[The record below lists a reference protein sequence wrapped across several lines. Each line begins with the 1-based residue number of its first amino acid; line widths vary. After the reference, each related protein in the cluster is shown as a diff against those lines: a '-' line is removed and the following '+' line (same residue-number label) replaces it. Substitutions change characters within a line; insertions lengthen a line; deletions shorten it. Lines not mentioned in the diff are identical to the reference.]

1 MGLRMLLAARAI
13 RVAHV
18 LVVEA
23 EGSSRIRMVAEAAVI
38 RRGWQLATSP
48 AEADVLLSC
57 GTPGSELQTALDY
70 VWEQMPGPRA
80 RVSAQSSNDV
90 TPALESARRAL
101 LDDRSQRTDARNRQT
116 GPPDPNEHATMSHDD
131 SGSGDSGMDMD
142 MDMAPDMDMDMDMDM
157 APDMDMNMDMDMDM
171 APDGIA
177 LAESGPDTDGLDLD
191 VLHVPLG
198 PVLAHWPAGLVLE
211 CTLQGDLIVEADA
224 RWLDSTS
231 ARVEFDD
238 VDDVDDVDDES
249 SDPRW
254 TAAQYCDDT
263 ARLLSVAEWNG
274 AADAA
279 RQIRDGLLDA
289 APVDRCVRELDALAV
304 RVARNRIFGWC
315 FRGITVPGPGG
326 ENQELSTLPAR
337 WLSAA
342 AAGLDGRDALT
353 STPRLAAGDVGEL
366 VTGLD
371 LASARM
377 VVAGLALHPDE
388 NAGAADA

>member
-1 MGLRMLLAARAI
+1 VGLRMLLAARATRI
-13 RVAHV
+13 AHV

-57 GTPGSELQTALDY
+57 GTPGSELQTAMDH
-70 VWEQMPGPRA
+70 VWKQMPGPRA
-80 RVSAQSSNDV
+80 RVTAQSSNDV
-90 TPALESARRAL
+90 TPALESARREL

-116 GPPDPNEHATMSHDD
+116 IPPDPNEHATMSHDD
-131 SGSGDSGMDMD
+131 SGSGDSG
-142 MDMAPDMDMDMDMDM
+142 
-157 APDMDMNMDMDMDM
+157 MDM

-211 CTLQGDLIVEADA
+211 CTLQGDLIVGADA
-224 RWLDSTS
+224 RWLDSNS
-231 ARVEFDD
+231 MRVGF
-238 VDDVDDVDDES
+238 DDVDDES

-289 APVDRCVRELDALAV
+289 APVDRCVRELDALAA
-304 RVARNRIFGWC
+304 RVARNRIFDWC
-315 FRGITVPGPGG
+315 LRGITVPGPGG
-326 ENQELSTLPAR
+326 ENQELFTLPAR

-353 STPRLAAGDVGEL
+353 STPHLAAGDVGEL